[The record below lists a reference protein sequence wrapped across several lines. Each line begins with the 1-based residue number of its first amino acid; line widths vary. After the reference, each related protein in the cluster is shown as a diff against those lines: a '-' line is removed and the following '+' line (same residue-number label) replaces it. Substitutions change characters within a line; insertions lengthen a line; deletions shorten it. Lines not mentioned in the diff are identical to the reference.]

1 MKVRACDLDRAA
13 AGRHFG
19 DGGLAML
26 GVGSTPS
33 PWLAVH
39 ASAVRSMTQLAGLS
53 PKARTPKQ
61 LASKRGPPPS
71 YYDQMRMERER

>member
-1 MKVRACDLDRAA
+1 LRRIEIGKDPHSSTAV
-13 AGRHFG
+13 
-19 DGGLAML
+19 
-26 GVGSTPS
+26 VGSTPS